1 MYGSSK
7 MYNFGTSDDCSMDTN
22 YDPNLANILFPTND
36 DVIASIRLILNRLA
50 FAICDNCFIYIYI
63 YTQSDDVEK
72 SILTNFKKK
81 EVNLG

>member
-36 DVIASIRLILNRLA
+36 DVIASIRLILNRLV
-50 FAICDNCFIYIYI
+50 FAICDNCFLYHIYIYIYI
-63 YTQSDDVEK
+63 YTQSQMMWK
-72 SILTNFKKK
+72 NQS
-81 EVNLG
+81 